1 MEQKYYDLQQISEKI
16 LAPVSF
22 LRKQVN
28 EGKLKG
34 NRIGKKFVVGEE
46 SLKEFMKATEVK
58 VNDK

>member
-58 VNDK
+58 ANDK

>member
-16 LAPVSF
+16 LAPIPF
-22 LRKQVN
+22 LRKQVK
-28 EGKLKG
+28 EGNLKG

-58 VNDK
+58 TNGK

>member
-22 LRKQVN
+22 LRKQVK
-28 EGKLKG
+28 EGNLKG

-58 VNDK
+58 TNGK